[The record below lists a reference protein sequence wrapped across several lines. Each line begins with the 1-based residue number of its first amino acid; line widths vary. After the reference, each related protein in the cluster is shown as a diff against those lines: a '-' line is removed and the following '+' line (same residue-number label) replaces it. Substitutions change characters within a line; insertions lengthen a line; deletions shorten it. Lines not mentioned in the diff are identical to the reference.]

1 MKKVYCPECGAIND
15 ASSISCYSCGS
26 LLVGAKPVKKVR
38 GTKYKDN
45 LPTQVQKFENGETLL
60 GEFYPSP
67 DLRRY
72 YITIGALSTFFSL
85 FIPAIFS
92 LIQYLYLYSA
102 SPYSFSSGLYE
113 TIVYGATAIP
123 AFYLGARQ
131 INSRFRKTK
140 YLITNQRVILNVWRN
155 GLKVSIIPYQEI
167 SSLQVVQPKYF
178 KKHGYASVTIIKKK
192 DSYRILEKLR
202 KKEPLLDPE
211 NLKVIKEEEQAM
223 KVQKIRKVKR
233 LKIGGNVIADLD
245 ETDAHTVIT
254 LISQYIQKPEASKPK
269 SNTLPAGSI

>member
-1 MKKVYCPECGAIND
+1 MKKVYCPECGAINN

-38 GTKYKDN
+38 ETKNKDN
-45 LPTQVQKFENGETLL
+45 LPTTVQKFEKGETLL
-60 GEFYPSP
+60 GKFYPSAG
-67 DLRRY
+67 LRRY

-85 FIPAIFS
+85 FVPATIS
-92 LIQYLYLYSA
+92 LIENLSSA
-102 SPYSFSSGLYE
+102 SISSFNSVLYE

-123 AFYLGARQ
+123 AFILGARQ
-131 INSRFRKTK
+131 INSRFRKTN

-178 KKHGYASVTIIKKK
+178 KKHGFASVTIIKKK
-192 DSYRILEKLR
+192 DSNRILEKLR

-233 LKIGGNVIADLD
+233 LKIGWNIIADLD

>member
-1 MKKVYCPECGAIND
+1 MKKVYCPECGAINN

-26 LLVGAKPVKKVR
+26 LLVGAKPLKKVR
-38 GTKYKDN
+38 ETKNKDN
-45 LPTQVQKFENGETLL
+45 LPTTVQKFEKGETLL
-60 GEFYPSP
+60 GKFYPSAG
-67 DLRRY
+67 LRRY

-85 FIPAIFS
+85 FVPATIS
-92 LIQYLYLYSA
+92 LIENLSSA
-102 SPYSFSSGLYE
+102 SISSFNSVLYE

-123 AFYLGARQ
+123 AFILGARQ
-131 INSRFRKTK
+131 INSRFRKTN

-178 KKHGYASVTIIKKK
+178 KKHGFASVTIIKKK
-192 DSYRILEKLR
+192 DSNRILEKLR

-233 LKIGGNVIADLD
+233 LKIGWNIIADLD

>member
-1 MKKVYCPECGAIND
+1 MKKVHCPECGAIND

-26 LLVGAKPVKKVR
+26 LLVGAKPVKRVR
-38 GTKYKDN
+38 ETKNKDN
-45 LPTQVQKFENGETLL
+45 LPTPVQKFEKGETLL

-67 DLRRY
+67 GLRRY

-85 FIPAIFS
+85 FLPATLSFFENLFS
-92 LIQYLYLYSA
+92 TSVSFFNSA
-102 SPYSFSSGLYE
+102 LYE

>member
-26 LLVGAKPVKKVR
+26 LLVGAKPLKKVR
-38 GTKYKDN
+38 ETKNKDN
-45 LPTQVQKFENGETLL
+45 LPTTVQKFEKGETLL
-60 GEFYPSP
+60 GKFYPSAG
-67 DLRRY
+67 LRRY

-85 FIPAIFS
+85 FVPATIS
-92 LIQYLYLYSA
+92 LIENLSSA
-102 SPYSFSSGLYE
+102 SISSFNSVLYE

-123 AFYLGARQ
+123 AFILGARQ
-131 INSRFRKTK
+131 INSRFRKTN

-178 KKHGYASVTIIKKK
+178 KKHGFASVTIIKKK
-192 DSYRILEKLR
+192 DSNRILEKLR

-233 LKIGGNVIADLD
+233 LKIGWNIIADLD